1 MEEFKVR
8 ILMVKIHILLEDK
21 IRTRPKFVLPCSFAY
36 FFKKGKIINDR
47 RKIKKQT

>member
-21 IRTRPKFVLPCSFAY
+21 IRTRPKFALPCSFAY
-36 FFKKGKIINDR
+36 FLKKGKIKNDR